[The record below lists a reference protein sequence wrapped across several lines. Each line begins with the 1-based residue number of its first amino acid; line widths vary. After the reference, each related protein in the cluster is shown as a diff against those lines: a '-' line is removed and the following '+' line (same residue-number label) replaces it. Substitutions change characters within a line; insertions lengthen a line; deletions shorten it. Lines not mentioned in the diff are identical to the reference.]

1 MSGSHAVL
9 VVLMVVAGVS
19 MGTGAAAAGS
29 CESNDYQPACVA
41 KPDVHVP
48 LLAQLTPGKEV
59 GTPVLTQS
67 ARPLAPLC
75 RDYKEFIDRRP
86 MVDRQ
91 QVALLPKFQMLEEVC
106 FAEGRPPAMSNYK
119 CTLPSGKSASGSCC
133 VGLWDCFDNHQATC
147 DQTEI
152 LCKGLGAAWSTQ

>member
-1 MSGSHAVL
+1 MSRSHAVL
-9 VVLMVVAGVS
+9 VVLVVIAGVS
-19 MGTGAAAAGS
+19 TGTRAAAGAF
-29 CESNDYQPACVA
+29 CESSEYQPACVA
-41 KPDVHVP
+41 KPDVPAP
-48 LLAQLTPGKEV
+48 LLAQLTPGNAA
-59 GTPVLTQS
+59 GAPALSQP

-75 RDYKEFIDRRP
+75 RDYKEFTERRP

-91 QVALLPKFQMLEEVC
+91 QVSLLPKFQMLEEVC
-106 FAEGRPPAMSNYK
+106 LAEGRPPAMSNYK